1 MVLTAQFLFIHC
13 VHSYLAKLLRLSAD
27 VEAQQFSQW
36 QGAVRRGVSQVGDAM
51 PFAIAVFSTTL
62 QVAAL
67 FASASSRFRVIRSA
81 GFQKWIF
88 GIGGKALG
96 VAAGVVAVAFDG
108 YHAFDE
114 SSKGHV
120 GLAIA
125 YGLSAAAGTWLT
137 FVLWVPTLPI
147 IGSIIAVILLI
158 GTAIYLAFNV
168 RDKIQKWLVQCL
180 WRRIPVN
187 KNQTEK
193 LQVLYKGREEADL
206 PIWPNMAMEMSELNL
221 ALGTGE

>member
-1 MVLTAQFLFIHC
+1 I
-13 VHSYLAKLLRLSAD
+13 
-27 VEAQQFSQW
+27 
-36 QGAVRRGVSQVGDAM
+36 G
-51 PFAIAVFSTTL
+51 VFSAVL
-62 QVAAL
+62 QVAALWTTADLKNKKTLTADQSEAHAKFWAGVVGLTSASLSIVETGIKQFNL

-137 FVLWVPTLPI
+137 FVVWVPTLPI

-193 LQVLYKGREEADL
+193 LQVLYKGREEAEL